1 MSSSSGSGG
10 GATANAKKFFIDV
23 PSEAEAFALNVGT
36 AMHWALRRSSNNPS
50 FFKLVASEV
59 KRTEATAQDW
69 DHDEMVRLFHNKTLC
84 GIGQGGFKTYLQR
97 EYGRK
102 QVTHVVV
109 RFNQLSYI

>member
-1 MSSSSGSGG
+1 MSLHGNKGG
-10 GATANAKKFFIDV
+10 KKSTVTHV

-69 DHDEMVRLFHNKTLC
+69 DHDEMVHLFHNKTLC